1 MNNQRR
7 KKIGKAVAELESIRD
22 LLDSLCSEE
31 QEVYD
36 NMPENF
42 QMSDRGDESQ
52 DAISALEEASASIDD
67 AIDRLGDIE

>member
-7 KKIGKAVAELESIRD
+7 SKIEKAVAELERIRGILDD
-22 LLDSLCSEE
+22 LCTEE
-31 QEVYD
+31 QESYD

-52 DAISALEEASASIDD
+52 EAISALEEASASIDD
-67 AIDRLGDIE
+67 AIDRLGDID